1 MVYSVNNENPPT
13 YGMKIDESTLKS
25 FISERHT
32 ETASAHRAGA
42 DGIATC
48 LALTE
53 TMDSAISSLFS
64 TLEFS
69 ETSPL
74 AVFALGGYGRR
85 ELSPCSD
92 IDVMILYDPS
102 EQDAS
107 AAATA
112 FLHAFWDVGVDI
124 GHSVRTI
131 EESLALYHTS
141 LDSWVSVLESRFLC
155 GNPSLAASLS
165 REIKNKIATQEDHW
179 LIKMIFEDV
188 ESRHQRYGNSVK
200 LLEPHIKKSAGGLRD
215 LHTVYWLHRGTD
227 TQSYDKTADR
237 DSALRAFLLQLDHHT
252 TIDKE
257 VCNGAVKALSFLFRV
272 RHEMHYQRKSLHD
285 TLDYALQL
293 DIAEQLGY
301 GPRGDLRSVEVFM
314 RDYYRHARSVYRI
327 NHQLAQSFR
336 EKIEPSHHSLP
347 KAEQV
352 SDILFIHDQTL
363 SIDPG
368 VTHLEDVGSIMN
380 AFVVMAEREVD
391 PDVRLRGVIERS
403 ADVLIQA
410 KNLSPAVLQMFKR
423 ILRSRSVAPTL
434 RAMSDTNVLERVLP
448 EFGELV
454 AFFQHSVYH
463 YFTADEHTLIALDRA
478 ERLRDEQGILREVF
492 RNLRR
497 REILYLAILLHDIA
511 KPHGVADHEIRG
523 AEMATN
529 ILRRLQMEDAI
540 DDVVFLIRNHLLMEQ
555 VAFRRNVHDLETI
568 KEFSSQFSRP
578 EQLDYLYLLTYAD
591 LSSVNM
597 TVWTE
602 WKASLLQEL
611 YQRSSEV
618 LRRNL
623 KGSELDEF
631 HQTRREQARE
641 KVVNQLSDTLSR
653 IDVEEHLAAMQ
664 NEDYISSFTEKEIE
678 EHIRRGKT
686 TTVSTLFSHVEG
698 YTEVTILTGDA
709 PFTLARMCAVLAA
722 NDANIFDA
730 TIFTRDDG
738 LIIDRFRVTNAS
750 SHNALEQRV
759 YDKIR
764 QDMQAIF
771 EGRLDIEH
779 LFEAHSRRWKRR
791 PKMPPNPSTR
801 IAVEFEDAPRYTII
815 DVYAPDSVGLLY
827 KITEAISKLHLD
839 IHFAK
844 IATRVDGIVDAFYVR
859 WADGSFAVDEQRRKA
874 IRRSILERVRSLQE
888 QELGKEHE

>member
-1 MVYSVNNENPPT
+1 MR
-13 YGMKIDESTLKS
+13 IDESTLKS
-25 FISERHT
+25 FLSERHT
-32 ETASAHRAGA
+32 EIAGAHRAGA
-42 DGIATC
+42 NGIATC

-64 TLEFS
+64 TLGFS

-74 AVFALGGYGRR
+74 AVLALGGYGRR
-85 ELSPCSD
+85 ELSPFSD
-92 IDVMILYDPS
+92 IDVMILYDPAS
-102 EQDAS
+102 HDAG
-107 AAATA
+107 AAATSL
-112 FLHAFWDVGVDI
+112 LHAFWNVGVDI

-155 GNPSLAASLS
+155 GNPSLANLLS
-165 REIKNKIATQEDHW
+165 HEIKKTIAAQDDHW
-179 LIKMIFEDV
+179 LIEMIFQDV
-188 ESRHQRYGNSVK
+188 ESRHERYGNSVK

-215 LHTVYWLHRGTD
+215 LHTVYWLYRGTD
-227 TQSYDKTADR
+227 VRSYDRTPNG
-237 DSALRAFLLQLDHHT
+237 DSELRAFLIQLDQSAT
-252 TIDKE
+252 LDKE
-257 VCNGAVKALSFLFRV
+257 VCNSALEALSFLFRV

-285 TLDYALQL
+285 TLDYALQMV
-293 DIAEQLGY
+293 IAEQLGY
-301 GPRGDLRSVEVFM
+301 GPRGDLRSVEIFM
-314 RDYYRHARSVYRI
+314 REYYLHARSVYRV

-336 EKIEPSHHSLP
+336 ERIEPSHHSSA
-347 KAEQV
+347 KAERI
-352 SDILFIHDQTL
+352 SEFLFIHDETL
-363 SIDPG
+363 SIDPA
-368 VTHLEDVGSIMN
+368 VTHMEDISSIMN
-380 AFVVMAEREVD
+380 AFVVMAEREVE

-403 ADVLIQA
+403 ANVLAQIQNEA
-410 KNLSPAVLQMFKR
+410 PAVSQMFKR
-423 ILRSRSVAPTL
+423 ILRSRYVARTL
-434 RAMSDTNVLERVLP
+434 RSMSDMNVLEKFLP

-463 YFTADEHTLIALDRA
+463 YFTADEHTLIALAQA
-478 ERLRDEQGILREVF
+478 EKLRNEPGILREVF

-497 REILYLAILLHDIA
+497 KEVLYLAILLHDIA
-511 KPHGVADHEIRG
+511 KPHGVADHENRG
-523 AEMATN
+523 AAMAGE

-555 VAFRRNVHDLETI
+555 VAFRRNIHDPETI
-568 KEFSSQFSRP
+568 KEFSSRFSRA

-623 KGSELDEF
+623 RGSDLDEF
-631 HQTRREQARE
+631 HQTRHAQARE

-664 NEDYISSFTEKEIE
+664 NEAYVSSFTEREIE
-678 EHIRRGKT
+678 EHIRRGKA

-698 YTEVTILTGDA
+698 YTEVTVLTGDA
-709 PFTLARMCAVLAA
+709 PFALARMCAVLAA

-730 TIFTRDDG
+730 TIFTREDG
-738 LIIDRFRVTNAS
+738 LIIDRFRVTNAA
-750 SHNALEQRV
+750 SHNALEPRV
-759 YDKIR
+759 CDKIR
-764 QDMQAIF
+764 QDMQAMF

-791 PKMPPNPSTR
+791 PKMPLNPSTR
-801 IAVEFEDAPRYTII
+801 TAVEFEDAPRFTII

-859 WADGSFAVDEQRRKA
+859 SSNGSSSIDEQQRQT
-874 IRRSILERVRSLQE
+874 IREVILETVRYLQD
-888 QELGKEHE
+888 QELGEEHE

>member
-1 MVYSVNNENPPT
+1 MN
-13 YGMKIDESTLKS
+13 GMNIDESTLKS
-25 FISERHT
+25 FLSERHKEIAT
-32 ETASAHRAGA
+32 AHRAGA

-48 LALTE
+48 LALTDA
-53 TMDSAISSLFS
+53 MDSAISSLFS
-64 TLEFS
+64 TLGFS
-69 ETSPL
+69 ETTPL

-92 IDVMILYDPS
+92 IDIMILYDPS
-102 EQDAS
+102 QQEAKTT
-107 AAATA
+107 ATS
-112 FLHAFWDVGVDI
+112 FLHALWDIGVDI
-124 GHSVRTI
+124 GHSARTI

-155 GNPSLAASLS
+155 GSPSLAASLS
-165 REIKNKIATQEDHW
+165 HEIKNKIAAQNDHW

-188 ESRHQRYGNSVK
+188 ENRHQRYGNSVK

-227 TQSYDKTADR
+227 PQSYNMTTVR
-237 DSALRAFLLQLDHHT
+237 DSAIRGFLHHLDQDG
-252 TIDKE
+252 TIDNE
-257 VCNGAVKALSFLFRV
+257 VCNGAMKALSFLFRV
-272 RHEMHYQRKSLHD
+272 RHEMHYQRNSLHD

-293 DIAEQLGY
+293 EIAERLGY
-301 GPRGDLRSVEVFM
+301 GSRGDLRSVEVFM
-314 RDYYRHARSVYRI
+314 RDYYLHARSVYRI
-327 NHQLAQSFR
+327 NHQLAQSFH
-336 EKIEPSHHSLP
+336 EKVEPSHHSSP
-347 KAEQV
+347 KAERI
-352 SDILFIHDQTL
+352 SDIMFIHDQTL

-368 VTHLEDVGSIMN
+368 VTQLEDEGSIIS
-380 AFVVMAEREVD
+380 AFVVMAERDVE

-403 ADVLIQA
+403 ANVLPKTNDQ
-410 KNLSPAVLQMFKR
+410 SPAVSQMFKR

-434 RAMSDTNVLERVLP
+434 RAMSDTNVLEKLLP

-478 ERLRDEQGILREVF
+478 EKLRDEQGVLREVF

-511 KPHGVADHEIRG
+511 KPHGVADHEVRG
-523 AEMATN
+523 AEMATT
-529 ILRRLQMEDAI
+529 ILQRLQMEDAI

-568 KEFSSQFSRP
+568 KEFSSRFSRP

-631 HQTRREQARE
+631 HQTRHEQARE
-641 KVVNQLSDTLSR
+641 KMVNQLSDTLSR

-664 NEDYISSFTEKEIE
+664 NEAYITSFTEKEIA
-678 EHIRRGKT
+678 EHIRRGKA

-750 SHNALEQRV
+750 SHNALELRV
-759 YDKIR
+759 CDKIQ

-779 LFEAHSRRWKRR
+779 LFEAHRRRWKRR
-791 PKMPPNPSTR
+791 LKMPPNPSTR

-827 KITEAISKLHLD
+827 KITEAISRLYLD

-859 WADGSFAVDEQRRKA
+859 RADGSLDVDQQQRES
-874 IRRSILERVRSLQE
+874 IRDTILETVRSLQE